1 MDKKIHFPKGLI
13 GLENYRDF
21 TLSELPDQTQ
31 FWLLQSLEDEHF
43 GLVITNPFWFM
54 PDYDFEL
61 TESEIKQLGTKEKS
75 DVFVTVNVAAT
86 PENIT
91 ANLMGPIIV
100 NQSTGTGFQAVNAD
114 KKYTTQYKLMSA
126 KMVGG

>member
-1 MDKKIHFPKGLI
+1 MEKKIHFPKGLI

-21 TLSELPDQTQ
+21 TLTELPDQTQ

-43 GLVITNPFWFM
+43 GLVITNPFWFV

-61 TESEIKQLGTKEKS
+61 LESEALQMGEDL

-100 NQSTGTGFQAVNAD
+100 NQNTGIGFQVLVAD
-114 KKYTTQYKLMSA
+114 RKYTTQYKLMSTE
-126 KMVGG
+126 GG

>member
-21 TLSELPDQTQ
+21 TFVELPEQTQ
-31 FWLLQSLEDEHF
+31 FWLLQSIEDQHF
-43 GLVITNPFWFM
+43 GLVLTNPFWFM
-54 PDYDFEL
+54 SDYDFEL
-61 TESEIKQLGTKEKS
+61 TESEAAQVGEKEKL

-100 NQSTGTGFQAVNAD
+100 NQSTGIGFQTLIAD